1 MTKHQTLT
9 LLFKMSG
16 TWPAAFAK
24 IDQEKMDLMLDAW
37 HDVLKDYPQE
47 LVAEAIRRIAMT
59 CRFAPALSEVIEEIK
74 AVLHDREEAAFAI
87 AALRRTYGDE
97 LPAGIEDG
105 IRRQYEGPR
114 PQARAGSYQNDYG
127 GTTGK

>member
-1 MTKHQTLT
+1 MTRLETIQLIRKLAG
-9 LLFKMSG
+9 FY
-16 TWPAAFAK
+16 PAAFSKLEA
-24 IDQEKMDLMLDAW
+24 EKVNDMIDAW